1 VSDDREYDG
10 MASFPAG
17 SLFEFEEKSTG
28 CPQCG
33 RPVPGDACLWCHP
46 LNTKPKVI
54 ARRGGPATSKAAA
67 AGIAYR
73 TGSQK
78 ASILA
83 LYGQARED
91 GLTDEEVASFLG
103 WVEVNKARKRC
114 SDLRNEGMIE
124 PVDGGSVT
132 RVGKSGMANLVCA
145 ITIQGVATLTSMKE
159 PHARKSDPVP
169 VPTHG
174 SHPAGYCGRRDCLIC
189 ESDPFSEDAR

>member
-1 VSDDREYDG
+1 MSDE
-10 MASFPAG
+10 M
-17 SLFEFEEKSTG
+17 FEFEEKSTG

-33 RPVPGDACLWCHP
+33 RPMPSGNCLWCHP
-46 LNTKPKVI
+46 LNTKAKVI

-78 ASILA
+78 HLILKVYAS
-83 LYGQARED
+83 GTE
-91 GLTDEEVASFLG
+91 GFTDDEVAHILG

-124 PVDGGSVT
+124 PTGKTRTGS
-132 RVGKSGMANLVCA
+132 SGMQNDVCC
-145 ITIQGVATLTSMKE
+145 ITDRGIATLASMKE
-159 PHARKSDPVP
+159 PHARKPVPVP

-174 SHPAGYCGRRDCLIC
+174 PGYCGRSGCLIC
-189 ESDPFSEDAR
+189 ESDPNGEDGYAEYVADLVIGGNDQYGSL